1 MSNPDAVFDRR
12 VDRFGSA
19 PDDTSRESSSTL
31 AHLFSS
37 CCVVDVWRQL
47 HPSVAGFTWSRWDGL
62 LCSRMD
68 LIGCPFSWL
77 SAVSSCDIVPC
88 PFSDHSAI
96 LLSSAVP
103 QAVPF
108 GSGLWKLNVSVL
120 EELDY
125 FRLISDFWSGW
136 RHRMLAFASLS
147 DWWEMG
153 KLRI

>member
-1 MSNPDAVFDRR
+1 M
-12 VDRFGSA
+12 
-19 PDDTSRESSSTL
+19 
-31 AHLFSS
+31 
-37 CCVVDVWRQL
+37 
-47 HPSVAGFTWSRWDGL
+47 
-62 LCSRMD
+62 
-68 LIGCPFSWL
+68 

-103 QAVPF
+103 QAVLF

-136 RHRMLAFASLS
+136 RHRMPAFASLS

-153 KLRI
+153 KLRIKGLTIDYCCHRSQSKSQERDLLA